1 MFRIL
6 VSIIT
11 NKNHQHTE
19 YAEEYHSH
27 YDYSQ
32 DGHEHDY
39 ADEYHSHSRY
49 ADKDEFEM
57 LQNKIR
63 TLERFFN
70 SHQYNSNTHQLM
82 LRKVFALFFLKP
94 VP

>member
-11 NKNHQHTE
+11 NK
-19 YAEEYHSH
+19 
-27 YDYSQ
+27 
-32 DGHEHDY
+32 
-39 ADEYHSHSRY
+39 YHSHSRY

-82 LRKVFALFFLKP
+82 LRKVFALFF
-94 VP
+94 

>member
-70 SHQYNSNTHQLM
+70 SHQYNSNTHHIH
-82 LRKVFALFFLKP
+82 
-94 VP
+94 